1 MLGRQLFQSAIKH
14 KFPFV
19 ANMSVN
25 RMLRQLT
32 GAGPA
37 TIAECSILENRKQLA
52 TG

>member
-1 MLGRQLFQSAIKH
+1 MGTEACFASPRVLDVGRQLFQSAIKH

-32 GAGPA
+32 GAGA
-37 TIAECSILENRKQLA
+37 CYHS
-52 TG
+52 